1 MQRTNLDIST
11 AVEEDIVTL
20 DVTMD
25 DVLVVE
31 VLQTLAS
38 LVIVS
43 MAGIKIVQSSLP
55 RSK

>member
-43 MAGIKIVQSSLP
+43 MAVIKIVQSSLP